1 MTSAND
7 QDGLSNARAVTHRRE
22 IDNLMSALCFMLTL
36 LKSNQPQ
43 RTSMSSSQN
52 AQPLERLVYASTAPE
67 PLGTVDLF
75 NILNHARQSNARRGI
90 TGHLL
95 YADGKFTQCIEGPP
109 ASVELLWQSLLKD
122 PRHDML
128 QVMERGSTDLRR
140 FAEWSMAFSSYRYL
154 NAFNMP
160 GFFPLDANGQSEKSV
175 LMQK

>member
-1 MTSAND
+1 
-7 QDGLSNARAVTHRRE
+7 
-22 IDNLMSALCFMLTL
+22 
-36 LKSNQPQ
+36 
-43 RTSMSSSQN
+43 MSSSQN
-52 AQPLERLVYASTAPE
+52 AQALERLIYASTAPE

-75 NILNHARQSNARRGI
+75 NILNQARQNNARCGI

-109 ASVELLWQSLLKD
+109 AAVEHLWQSLLND
-122 PRHDML
+122 PRHEL
-128 QVMERGSTDLRR
+128 VQVIERGPTNVRR

-175 LMQK
+175 LLHK

>member
-1 MTSAND
+1 MPCSEP
-7 QDGLSNARAVTHRRE
+7 V
-22 IDNLMSALCFMLTL
+22 
-36 LKSNQPQ
+36 
-43 RTSMSSSQN
+43 MSSSQN
-52 AQPLERLVYASTAPE
+52 AQALERLVYTSTAPE

-75 NILNHARQSNARRGI
+75 NILNHARQNNARRCI

-109 ASVELLWQSLLKD
+109 AAVETLWQSLIKD
-122 PRHDML
+122 PRHNTL
-128 QVMERGSTDLRR
+128 EVIERGPTDARR

-175 LMQK
+175 LLHK